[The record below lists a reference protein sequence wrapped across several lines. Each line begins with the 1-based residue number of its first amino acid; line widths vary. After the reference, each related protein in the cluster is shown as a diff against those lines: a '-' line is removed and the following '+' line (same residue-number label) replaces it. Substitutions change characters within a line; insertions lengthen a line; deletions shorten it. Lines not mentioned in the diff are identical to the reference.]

1 LAKNAGNIGL
11 KGLLDE
17 LQQRLAGIAKEFD
30 GRVDAPM
37 LKKADPDSDGTLDG
51 CRAASAH
58 RRRARL
64 P

>member
-1 LAKNAGNIGL
+1 LDKSTGNIGL
-11 KGLLDE
+11 KGLLGE
-17 LQQRLAGIAKEFD
+17 LQQRLAGIAKELD
-30 GRVDAPM
+30 GRVDAPA

-51 CRAASAH
+51 RRAASAH